1 MLVWSLPLL
10 ALNLFFKDT
19 NYNYLLLP
27 FLQQIANKK
36 GLIVSTII
44 SFISLVIFFYFT
56 KIKLL
61 SIPLILYAGPFPVW
75 LMFFVLGLYLG
86 RNKILTSK
94 MILFVFVLIGLFVS
108 IGETYYIFNFTE
120 SFQGLGVKIG
130 AFIYSFAIILLFFSL
145 EYEPKKKNIFWRL
158 MAYIGRI
165 SFGIYLIHMYILT
178 YIVRRVANEIV
189 FSNYLLEQIFLITVT
204 ALISIIVISGT
215 RAINKTLAT
224 KYLGF

>member
-1 MLVWSLPLL
+1 
-10 ALNLFFKDT
+10 
-19 NYNYLLLP
+19 
-27 FLQQIANKK
+27 
-36 GLIVSTII
+36 
-44 SFISLVIFFYFT
+44 
-56 KIKLL
+56 
-61 SIPLILYAGPFPVW
+61 
-75 LMFFVLGLYLG
+75 
-86 RNKILTSK
+86 
-94 MILFVFVLIGLFVS
+94 
-108 IGETYYIFNFTE
+108 
-120 SFQGLGVKIG
+120 
-130 AFIYSFAIILLFFSL
+130 
-145 EYEPKKKNIFWRL
+145 